1 MVAAKEKVEIVNVR
15 GEAALI
21 FRPLDPS
28 PPQAGEG
35 RIQFELFSIYTAFG
49 PPKQTYGVRQSVSG
63 FAKATF
69 ATQIMYLFI
78 H

>member
-1 MVAAKEKVEIVNVR
+1 MAER
-15 GEAALI
+15 GGLENHCTGNGTGG
-21 FRPLDPS
+21 S
-28 PPQAGEG
+28 NPPV
-35 RIQFELFSIYTAFG
+35 SAFG

>member
-1 MVAAKEKVEIVNVR
+1 
-15 GEAALI
+15 
-21 FRPLDPS
+21 
-28 PPQAGEG
+28 
-35 RIQFELFSIYTAFG
+35 
-49 PPKQTYGVRQSVSG
+49 VRQSVSG